1 MNPEIINYFEEIA
14 QERNIKYQFFKS
26 NGGTDAAIAQY
37 AGNGTLATTVGMPG
51 RYIHSTATIIHV
63 DDLEEVKKM
72 VLAIIETFDKAR
84 LEKILNND

>member
-1 MNPEIINYFEEIA
+1 
-14 QERNIKYQFFKS
+14 
-26 NGGTDAAIAQY
+26 
-37 AGNGTLATTVGMPG
+37 MPG